1 SALYRIAAGSMYQ
14 DDRLVEVEGPAVG
27 DPAATLERWSELTN
41 GATFILIG
49 DRMPREATVPMLPAA
64 PLAGAIGRMAVCRAE
79 RGETIPPGGIQPLY
93 VRRPD
98 AEVARDRAKT
108 LLRGGE

>member
-1 SALYRIAAGSMYQ
+1 MYQ
-14 DDRLVEVEGPAVG
+14 DDRLVEIEGPAVG
-27 DPAATLERWSELTN
+27 DPAATIERWTELTN
-41 GATFILIG
+41 SSTFLLIG
-49 DRMPREATVPMLPAA
+49 DRMPLDAPPPALPPP
-64 PLAGAIGRMAVCRAE
+64 PLAGAIGRMAVCRAR
-79 RGETIPPGGIQPLY
+79 RGDTITAAGIQPLY